1 MSGPYI
7 LKVGDKVTF
16 GHTNGYKLKAG
27 DYAKQPNSEF
37 QFIVSVQVTK
47 VLANDATKLKLHVSF
62 MGQSGINNHFS
73 RTCILLKGHR
83 LVR

>member
-37 QFIVSVQVTK
+37 QFIVSVQS
-47 VLANDATKLKLHVSF
+47 L
-62 MGQSGINNHFS
+62 
-73 RTCILLKGHR
+73 RTSD
-83 LVR
+83 

>member
-37 QFIVSVQVTK
+37 QFIVSVQYQWLECLLMMQQNWNCML
-47 VLANDATKLKLHVSF
+47 VLWGNQA
-62 MGQSGINNHFS
+62 
-73 RTCILLKGHR
+73 
-83 LVR
+83 

>member
-7 LKVGDKVTF
+7 LKIGDKVTF

-37 QFIVSVQVTK
+37 QFIVSF
-47 VLANDATKLKLHVSF
+47 LSTKLRVS
-62 MGQSGINNHFS
+62 
-73 RTCILLKGHR
+73 
-83 LVR
+83 VY

>member
-7 LKVGDKVTF
+7 LKIGDKVTF

-37 QFIVSVQVTK
+37 QFIVS
-47 VLANDATKLKLHVSF
+47 LFIANHANFIFIIPL
-62 MGQSGINNHFS
+62 
-73 RTCILLKGHR
+73 
-83 LVR
+83 